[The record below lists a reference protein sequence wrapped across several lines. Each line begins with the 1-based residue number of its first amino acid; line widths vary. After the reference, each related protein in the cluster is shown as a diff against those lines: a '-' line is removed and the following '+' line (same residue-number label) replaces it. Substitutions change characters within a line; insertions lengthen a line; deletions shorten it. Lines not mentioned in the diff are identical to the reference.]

1 MTPHETSALPGGPR
15 ARVARVSSLDPKP
28 DPHMPLNPR
37 GLGGARDEIDQDGSS
52 FQMFCDA
59 LDECAAP
66 AAETASKG
74 DLFRDTQA
82 QAIHHTGY
90 NQWLNDRLS
99 LPRAADGL
107 AFEEYALLLDKMLV
121 VAAADS
127 ELQQAAERALHILH
141 SAPTSPSGDLS
152 HETLVKPLLVGC
164 RRFELPEAAALAVK
178 GISGLGQLQ
187 SLRQITGCH
196 PELLERLCA
205 GCCDLIGHYITQP
218 KLHPECTNQA
228 VGAAMEL
235 VAVGI
240 RGKALLR
247 TMDCA
252 RQAHAAAS
260 RKHQIELLRSVCF
273 RLLLI
278 AMPVPARD
286 SGPQRDAIDPDVAE
300 LIQVLSESVIQHQM
314 VSAMAKSASAMAKST
329 GSAPPREHGA
339 ALDLQL
345 LSTAIQQCQHR
356 QQLNRSHLQLVIHHL
371 SEPLQLDT
379 SGQVEFMARLWS
391 TMRDALGQAVG
402 TSMALVW
409 SNALR
414 SRKSCTDVKSS
425 ILRQLTRLSASKEH
439 LIELVLNLDCAEECW
454 AMPWRSLVTAAGEC
468 IATQESE
475 DPAGLKSQGIGLL
488 SAALRTVLELHRCS
502 VGSGDQEAMVSHYGR
517 KLELTGAVEMFN
529 SMLPD
534 TAVKKLIS
542 NGFLLDQPES
552 VAGWIHGSALL
563 SPTQVGSYLGGTS
576 KFNREVLQCFM
587 QLQGLAE
594 MSLLQ
599 ALRSVFCGKRVAI
612 FGLFKRRLS
621 SILDAFCQ
629 RFVSCNPHVFP
640 SVQAA
645 LAYAQ
650 ALVDVDM
657 CHHRDGNL
665 LSPESIQEH
674 LPSMPNKELD
684 LALSQ
689 DAQVVLTDSV
699 ATDRCFSRK
708 QLVNPSADQP
718 QRWHRTASRDI
729 LDLCIWRQL
738 TPVLRRVIP
747 TALGAKATPDKLCM
761 ECLELAAV
769 ANRCQ
774 VLLQSEESLDVETLL
789 LPALQEREVPIRG
802 LAIDTK
808 ALVDQ
813 IARCE
818 RIDFAGMVTE
828 GHASAVAA
836 TGNSNGKPKK
846 VTRSNDRNHSSR
858 SRRRRCRRNNRVD
871 S

>member
-1 MTPHETSALPGGPR
+1 MEALRAQNSDLENQVLELQSQLETAAHAGAMLLQENRDLRWSPQKYQVAKEQLLELEDEATLLEERNNESGHHLHTLRKKLAESCQRADDAETGLASLEREVDAMEAQHRKQIEGLTARIAGLQEERDEHADMANSTEEQVKERTEMLRQTLGANERLQKRLDMAQEHASRTSEAQAAHQQDESELKALRQVVTQLEEENQILSEALKHSQQLVCELEERAVEADILESPSLLGEVESVTGMAWDYVDTPMTPHETSALPGGPR

-300 LIQVLSESVIQHQM
+300 P
-314 VSAMAKSASAMAKST
+314 VSYT
-329 GSAPPREHGA
+329 
-339 ALDLQL
+339 
-345 LSTAIQQCQHR
+345 
-356 QQLNRSHLQLVIHHL
+356 HL
-371 SEPLQLDT
+371 T
-379 SGQVEFMARLWS
+379 
-391 TMRDALGQAVG
+391 
-402 TSMALVW
+402 
-409 SNALR
+409 
-414 SRKSCTDVKSS
+414 
-425 ILRQLTRLSASKEH
+425 
-439 LIELVLNLDCAEECW
+439 
-454 AMPWRSLVTAAGEC
+454 
-468 IATQESE
+468 
-475 DPAGLKSQGIGLL
+475 
-488 SAALRTVLELHRCS
+488 
-502 VGSGDQEAMVSHYGR
+502 
-517 KLELTGAVEMFN
+517 
-529 SMLPD
+529 LP
-534 TAVKKLIS
+534 T
-542 NGFLLDQPES
+542 
-552 VAGWIHGSALL
+552 
-563 SPTQVGSYLGGTS
+563 
-576 KFNREVLQCFM
+576 
-587 QLQGLAE
+587 
-594 MSLLQ
+594 
-599 ALRSVFCGKRVAI
+599 KRIV
-612 FGLFKRRLS
+612 
-621 SILDAFCQ
+621 
-629 RFVSCNPHVFP
+629 
-640 SVQAA
+640 
-645 LAYAQ
+645 
-650 ALVDVDM
+650 
-657 CHHRDGNL
+657 
-665 LSPESIQEH
+665 
-674 LPSMPNKELD
+674 
-684 LALSQ
+684 
-689 DAQVVLTDSV
+689 
-699 ATDRCFSRK
+699 
-708 QLVNPSADQP
+708 
-718 QRWHRTASRDI
+718 
-729 LDLCIWRQL
+729 
-738 TPVLRRVIP
+738 
-747 TALGAKATPDKLCM
+747 
-761 ECLELAAV
+761 
-769 ANRCQ
+769 
-774 VLLQSEESLDVETLL
+774 
-789 LPALQEREVPIRG
+789 
-802 LAIDTK
+802 
-808 ALVDQ
+808 
-813 IARCE
+813 
-818 RIDFAGMVTE
+818 
-828 GHASAVAA
+828 
-836 TGNSNGKPKK
+836 
-846 VTRSNDRNHSSR
+846 
-858 SRRRRCRRNNRVD
+858 
-871 S
+871 